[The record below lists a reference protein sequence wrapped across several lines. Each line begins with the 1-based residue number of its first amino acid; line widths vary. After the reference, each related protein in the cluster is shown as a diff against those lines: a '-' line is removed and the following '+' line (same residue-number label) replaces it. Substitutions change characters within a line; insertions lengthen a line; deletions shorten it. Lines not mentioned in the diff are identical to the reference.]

1 VRQRGT
7 NRQKQT
13 GDYAGRTASGGV
25 QLLPDRLNP
34 AADRAFTRRFPLG
47 RIGDEPLLHLNDQIA
62 LPHGETS
69 GVDPLHQGN
78 IEPVLV
84 IFRWRAGADVP
95 SGPQGALPDGG
106 RARLA
111 A

>member
-1 VRQRGT
+1 
-7 NRQKQT
+7 
-13 GDYAGRTASGGV
+13 
-25 QLLPDRLNP
+25 
-34 AADRAFTRRFPLG
+34 
-47 RIGDEPLLHLNDQIA
+47 